1 MCAEPLFVIPA
12 CQWDPTPPPPPT
24 ISAKNSKISRLWLVE
39 IGDRVV
45 RVDGFIPSRQRR
57 SALPAASAKAAAF
70 KPDFPR
76 CGQQRAPFAFAEA
89 NRGASHFCF
98 LVSRISNWRA
108 LLIMGGENC
117 AFTNCTANRTYN
129 KGLSYHKIPKKGLS
143 MKNDAW
149 REKLI
154 QKINR
159 EDRWFTE
166 QKKKADANIYICSRH
181 FKPECF
187 KTGKFVSVSFVV
199 VEACG
204 GYESPRRFPVCSL
217 SSDFVD
223 VWTPNSLFIFCYTAA
238 QALSWAS

>member
-1 MCAEPLFVIPA
+1 M
-12 CQWDPTPPPPPT
+12 
-24 ISAKNSKISRLWLVE
+24 
-39 IGDRVV
+39 V
-45 RVDGFIPSRQRR
+45 RVDGFITQPAATKRM
-57 SALPAASAKAAAF
+57 PAASVAAATF
-70 KPDFPR
+70 KPDIPL
-76 CGQQRAPFAFAEA
+76 CGVAGSFSLAEA
-89 NRGASHFCF
+89 NRGASHFWF
-98 LVSRISNWRA
+98 LVSRIFNLRT

-159 EDRWFTE
+159 EDQWFTE

-187 KTGKFVSVSFVV
+187 KTGKFLSVTSFVA

-204 GYESPRRFPVCSL
+204 GYESPRRFPVVFPRIS
-217 SSDFVD
+217 
-223 VWTPNSLFIFCYTAA
+223 
-238 QALSWAS
+238 